1 MGQLDH
7 HPRQPRA
14 DTLAHRS
21 TQAGLAQERRGR
33 HRHAGDR
40 SAQFRRQQARM
51 LLPGVERR
59 GEGEFGADVELTS
72 SPDDPNRTIVGFLPF
87 DTRRVE
93 LPFDISIDTGSIGGP
108 SAGLAFTL
116 TVIDGLSDGE
126 LTGGKRVAVTGTIDL
141 DGSVGAIGGLTQ
153 KASAVEQAGV
163 ELLLVPTRQGDEQIA
178 AARAAAPDL
187 EIVAVA
193 TLDEAIDV
201 LVAFGGERPN
211 PSS

>member
-1 MGQLDH
+1 M
-7 HPRQPRA
+7 
-14 DTLAHRS
+14 
-21 TQAGLAQERRGR
+21 
-33 HRHAGDR
+33 
-40 SAQFRRQQARM
+40 
-51 LLPGVERR
+51 
-59 GEGEFGADVELTS
+59 
-72 SPDDPNRTIVGFLPF
+72 PF

-141 DGSVGAIGGLTQ
+141 DGSVGAIGGLIQ

-201 LVAFGGERPN
+201 LVAFGGERPD